1 MKEFILTQANIISIL
16 IWLLVLAYLLYRYKK
31 RKAAVGLLI
40 FSAVVFYA
48 FSTAWLPRYLAFRM
62 ETHFL
67 PLKEVPAFVGS
78 EKVYIH
84 LLGSGYQ
91 TDRRLPATAK
101 LSLVAQGRFVEAMR
115 LYRAIPNSILVCSA
129 DGPGGEE
136 TQAMIARAAAIEMGA
151 DSTRI
156 LALNTPST
164 TKEEAEDLAKVIG
177 TKVTVIVVTDAIH
190 MPRAMKFFK
199 EAGFSPV
206 AAPTNFKAL
215 NGSVG
220 VTYKWWPSEENIYIS
235 NRLLHE
241 YFAWIKA
248 AF

>member
-31 RKAAVGLLI
+31 RKAAVSFLI
-40 FSAVVFYA
+40 VTAVVFYA

-62 ETHFL
+62 ETSYP
-67 PLKEVPAFVGS
+67 PLKEIPALPAG
-78 EKVYIH
+78 KKIYIH

-91 TDRRLPATAK
+91 TDNRLPATAK

-115 LYRAIPNSILVCSA
+115 LYRAIPSSTLVCSA
-129 DGPGGEE
+129 NGPEGTQ

-164 TKEEAEDLAKVIG
+164 TKEEADDLAKAVG
-177 TKVTVIVVTDAIH
+177 TSATVIVVTDAIH
-190 MPRAMKFFK
+190 MPRAIKFFK

-220 VTYKWWPSEENIYIS
+220 VTYKWWPSDENIYIS

-241 YFAWIKA
+241 YFAWVKA